1 MATVDAIVVG
11 SGPNGLTGA
20 NILADKGWSVLVLES
35 QPTPGGAVRSDRDVH
50 PDFVHDTF
58 SAFYPL
64 ALGSPAIRNL
74 HLEDHGLRWCRSPAV
89 VGVPKPTGGWALQYD
104 DAIDTAHHLDDPAD
118 ADTYRDLVETWRT
131 V

>member
-20 NILADKGWSVLVLES
+20 NMLADKGWSVLVLEA

-64 ALGSPAIRNL
+64 ALGSPAIRGL
-74 HLEDHGLRWCRSPAV
+74 DLEKHGLRWCHAPAV
-89 VGVPKPTGGWALQYD
+89 LGVPKPEGGWALQHR
-104 DAIDTAHHLDDPAD
+104 DTALTAVNLDDPRD
-118 ADTYRDLVETWRT
+118 AQAYGE
-131 V
+131 